1 MFQTTKK
8 AANYFIALQY
18 PEKSYELDDGYQS
31 QDKSSS
37 PIHPMIAEEKPP
49 ENNNEPIYHKIGM
62 RDASTVIQYDHQF
75 KSKIYLAYFLYNF
88 NNCLARCSS
97 RICFW

>member
-62 RDASTVIQYDHQF
+62 RDASTVIHFINF
-75 KSKIYLAYFLYNF
+75 KIIILNLKFI
-88 NNCLARCSS
+88 
-97 RICFW
+97 